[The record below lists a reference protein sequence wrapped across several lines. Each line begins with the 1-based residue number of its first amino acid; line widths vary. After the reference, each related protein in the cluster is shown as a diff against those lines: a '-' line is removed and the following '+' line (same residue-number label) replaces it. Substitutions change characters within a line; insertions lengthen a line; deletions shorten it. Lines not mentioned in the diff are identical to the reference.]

1 MNTRKSNKIVKGL
14 GIKDV
19 KYPANIKE
27 YDLWRQMICRCTE
40 EYLSKRPSYVGTSC
54 SENFKSYTFFYEW
67 CQEQVGFGNID
78 EKGNCWQIDKDLL
91 VKGNKLYSEDTC
103 VFVPLAVNCLLTKRQ
118 SKRGVLQI
126 GVSIHKKTG
135 KFVARCSNGAGV
147 SKHIGLFCT
156 PQEAFTLVMEACVAI
171 GEKQVRAFVEYA
183 KTNKPHRYLTMRTGF
198 KKGILANSS
207 TEVFEASDFMNR
219 PPAPNTESTTTTAT
233 AAAGDDLPF

>member
-1 MNTRKSNKIVKGL
+1 MSNSEKFNWEDYDNGPKTVIFNAGKAGELTCTAKLRNTTGEL
-14 GIKDV
+14 GPNGNPLPLYMLTLSD
-19 KYPANIKE
+19 ANN
-27 YDLWRQMICRCTE
+27 
-40 EYLSKRPSYVGTSC
+40 V
-54 SENFKSYTFFYEW
+54 
-67 CQEQVGFGNID
+67 D
-78 EKGNCWQIDKDLL
+78 EKGAVKTLEVAYYSPKVVDQSLEADLL
-91 VKGNKLYSEDTC
+91 KRAKNAEKANMLSAKALYEAMVGGTMPMGS
-103 VFVPLAVNCLLTKRQ
+103 
-118 SKRGVLQI
+118 
-126 GVSIHKKTG
+126 
-135 KFVARCSNGAGV
+135 
-147 SKHIGLFCT
+147 T

>member
-14 GIKDV
+14 GVKDV

-40 EYLSKRPSYVGTSC
+40 EYLSKRPSYVGTTC

-126 GVSIHKKTG
+126 GVGIHKKTG

-156 PQEAFTLVMEACVAI
+156 PQEAFIAYKCFKESLIKSIA
-171 GEKQVRAFVEYA
+171 EKYREQLDSRAYQA
-183 KTNKPHRYLTMRTGF
+183 LINY
-198 KKGILANSS
+198 
-207 TEVFEASDFMNR
+207 EVSE
-219 PPAPNTESTTTTAT
+219 
-233 AAAGDDLPF
+233 DD